1 MSKKIEVILTQKLKH
16 LTTRLTTISGRS
28 KGTIVVRHRGG
39 FNKRIYR
46 FIDYKRI
53 LPINCSALLVRI
65 SYSPKPKNHVS
76 LICYSLGIFSSI
88 ISPNKIEIGAIIQN
102 YTNNPINLGDS
113 GPLRNI
119 ASGSLIHNI
128 SLRPFGTGVITRA
141 SGCSSVLV
149 RTDKNASLV
158 KLKSGELRLFNV
170 SNTATIGAI
179 GDDTHF
185 LKELRKAG
193 SARHLGLR
201 PRVRAYAMNPVD
213 HPMGGR
219 TKGGTQPLSPQGRL
233 FKHRSTKKYFHKSI
247 LQTKRSIKF
256 KS

>member
-1 MSKKIEVILTQKLKH
+1 MSKKIEIITQKIKH

-28 KGTIVVRHRGG
+28 KGKIVVRHRGG

-46 FIDYKRI
+46 FVDYKR
-53 LPINCSALLVRI
+53 LVPIDCSAVIIRT

-76 LICYSLGIFSSI
+76 LICFSLGIFSNI
-88 ISPNKIEIGAIIQN
+88 IYPNKIEVGTTIQN
-102 YTNNPINLGDS
+102 YVNNPINPGDS

-119 ASGSLIHNI
+119 PSGSLIHNI
-128 SLRPFGTGVITRA
+128 SLRPFGNGVMTRA

-149 RTDKNASLV
+149 RTDKNTSLV

-170 SNTATIGAI
+170 SATGTIGSI

-185 LKELRKAG
+185 LKELGKAG
-193 SARHLGLR
+193 NARHLGLR
-201 PRVRAYAMNPVD
+201 PIVRAYAMNPVD

-219 TKGGTQPLSPQGRL
+219 TKGGTQSLSPQGRL
-233 FKHRSTKKYFHKSI
+233 LKHRSTKKYLHPSI

>member
-1 MSKKIEVILTQKLKH
+1 MSKKIEIQKIKH
-16 LTTRLTTISGRS
+16 LTSRLTTISGRS
-28 KGTIVVRHRGG
+28 KGKIVVRHRGG

-46 FIDYKRI
+46 FVDYKRLI
-53 LPINCSALLVRI
+53 PVNCSAILVRTF
-65 SYSPKPKNHVS
+65 YSPKPKNHIS
-76 LICYSLGIFSSI
+76 LICFSLGIFSNI
-88 ISPNKIEIGAIIQN
+88 IFPNKIEVGAIVQN
-102 YTNNPINLGDS
+102 YVNNPINLGDS

-119 ASGSLIHNI
+119 PSGSIVHNI
-128 SLRPFGTGVITRA
+128 SLRPFGNGVITRA

-158 KLKSGELRLFNV
+158 KLKSGELRLFNI
-170 SNTATIGAI
+170 SNTGTIGSI

-185 LKELRKAG
+185 LKDLRKAG
-193 SARHLGLR
+193 NARHIGLR

-233 FKHRSTKKYFHKSI
+233 LKHRSTKNYFHKSI

>member
-1 MSKKIEVILTQKLKH
+1 MSKKIEIGIQKLKH

-28 KGTIVVRHRGG
+28 KGKIVVRHRGG

-46 FIDYKRI
+46 FVDYKRI
-53 LPINCSALLVRI
+53 YPKASSGLVVGI
-65 SYSPKPKNHVS
+65 SYSPMPKNHLS
-76 LICYSLGIFSSI
+76 ILCYSLGILSNI
-88 ISPNKIEIGAIIQN
+88 IYPNKIEVGATIQN
-102 YTNNPINLGDS
+102 YVDNPINPGDS

-128 SLRPFGTGVITRA
+128 SLRPFGNGIMTRA

-149 RTDKNASLV
+149 RTDKNTSLV

-170 SNTATIGAI
+170 SATGTIGSI

-185 LKELRKAG
+185 LKELGKAG
-193 SARHLGLR
+193 NARHLGLR

-219 TKGGTQPLSPQGRL
+219 TKGGTQSLSPQGRL
-233 FKHRSTKKYFHKSI
+233 LKHRSTKKYFHQSI